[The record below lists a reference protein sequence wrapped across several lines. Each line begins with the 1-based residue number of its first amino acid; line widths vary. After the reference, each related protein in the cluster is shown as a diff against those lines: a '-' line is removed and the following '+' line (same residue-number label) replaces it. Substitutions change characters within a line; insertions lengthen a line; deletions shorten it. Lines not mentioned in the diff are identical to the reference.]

1 MNLFIIIIS
10 AVFSGKRIKIH
21 RVLLGSAFGALA
33 GCLMLVFRIPPIWL
47 RWILNYIV
55 INFVMIFIA
64 FSVTGLKECLSLMAM
79 SYAVSFFAGG
89 VLSSIAGHLAAGR
102 GLVLSIMVIL
112 TLMGI
117 LFLNKIKSSA
127 GLAGMLYDVSLT
139 YHGNTV
145 CLKGLYDTGNRLKD
159 PVTGK
164 SVSLCEF
171 AAVKELF
178 TAEEIYDITYL
189 LEKEL
194 KSTML
199 LHVIPYHAVGTKDG
213 LLAAVVMDET
223 TIHYTDSPYR
233 VKNPLVALYMG
244 NISADTEV
252 QFIIHKNW
260 RSLC

>member
-1 MNLFIIIIS
+1 MIIS
-10 AVFSGKRIKIH
+10 AVFSGKRVKIR
-21 RVLLGSAFGALA
+21 RVVLGSAFGAFS
-33 GCLMLVFRIPPIWL
+33 GCLVLVFRIPLIWL

-55 INFVMIFIA
+55 INSVMVLIA
-64 FSVTGLKECLSLMAM
+64 FSVTGFREWVRLMVM
-79 SYAVSFFAGG
+79 CYAVSFLAGG
-89 VLSSIAGHLAAGR
+89 ILSSIAGHLTAGKS
-102 GLVLSIMVIL
+102 LVLSVMVII

-117 LFLNKIKSSA
+117 LFLNKIKASA
-127 GLAGMLYDVSLT
+127 NLAGMLYDVSLT

-145 CLKGLYDTGNRLKD
+145 RLKGLYDTGNRLRD
-159 PVTGK
+159 PVTGE

-178 TAEEIYDITYL
+178 TAEEIHDITYL

-199 LHVIPYHAVGTKDG
+199 LRMIPYHAVGTKDG

-223 TIHYTDSPYR
+223 TIHYTDSPYK
-233 VKNPLVALYMG
+233 VKKPLVALYMG